1 MFKAFNA
8 FIVTLFTALNSL
20 ALALGHIA
28 GWAEES
34 AGSFA
39 DEARV
44 NRQAQLIQL
53 NKDLKLTT
61 ANKAEAK
68 A

>member
-8 FIVTLFTALNSL
+8 FITTLFTALNSF

-28 GWAEES
+28 SWTEES

-39 DEARV
+39 DEAR
-44 NRQAQLIQL
+44 NSRAAQQIEL
-53 NKDLKLTT
+53 NKQLKIT
-61 ANKAEAK
+61 AK
-68 A
+68 

>member
-8 FIVTLFTALNSL
+8 FITSLFTSLNSF

-28 GWAEES
+28 SWTEES

-39 DEARV
+39 DEARIS
-44 NRQAQLIQL
+44 RAAQQVEL
-53 NKDLKLTT
+53 NKQLKLT
-61 ANKAEAK
+61 K
-68 A
+68 

>member
-8 FIVTLFTALNSL
+8 FITTLFTALNSF

-28 GWAEES
+28 SWTEES

-39 DEARV
+39 DDARNGRAV
-44 NRQAQLIQL
+44 QQIEL
-53 NKDLKLTT
+53 NERLKITT
-61 ANKAEAK
+61 K
-68 A
+68 